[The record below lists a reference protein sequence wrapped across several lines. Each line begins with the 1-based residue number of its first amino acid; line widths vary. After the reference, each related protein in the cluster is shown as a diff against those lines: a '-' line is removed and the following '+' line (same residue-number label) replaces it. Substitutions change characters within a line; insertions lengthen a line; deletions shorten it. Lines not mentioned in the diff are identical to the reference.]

1 MTESNASHV
10 RIGLHG
16 ATGRMGLSLVR
27 AASEQAN
34 LELVGGY
41 EPAGADKL
49 GADLGRLAGL
59 EPNHA
64 LVTNDLDEL
73 LARCDVLIDFT
84 RPVGFESALAACVAS
99 QTGFV
104 SGTTGLS
111 ADNFAALAQAGQHIP
126 VLHAMN
132 FSLGVAVLR
141 KLARDAAAMLGD
153 SADIEIIEAHHK
165 HKVDAPSGTALAVGE
180 SVAEGLGQSLDD
192 IATWSRHG
200 HTGAREPGSVGF
212 SVIRG
217 GDIVGEHTALFAM
230 EGERIELSHKATD
243 RMIFARG
250 AVQVANWLVRQA
262 DGRHTIDDYVSNAA
276 LTQMA

>member
-1 MTESNASHV
+1 MNEQTSSKSV

-27 AASEQAN
+27 AIAARDDVA
-34 LELVGGY
+34 LVGGY
-41 EPAGADKL
+41 EPAGAEHL

-59 EPNHA
+59 DPNHA
-64 LVTNDLDEL
+64 LVTNDLDDL
-73 LARCDVLIDFT
+73 LARCDALIDFT
-84 RPVGFESALAACVAS
+84 RPAGFSAALSACVAS
-99 QTGFV
+99 KTAFV
-104 SGTTGLS
+104 SGTTGLT
-111 ADNFAALAQAGQHIP
+111 DDDFAALAQAGQAIP

-132 FSLGVAVLR
+132 FSLGVAALC

-153 SADIEIIEAHHK
+153 VADIEIVEAHHR

-180 SVAEGLGQSLDD
+180 SVASGLGTTLPEV
-192 IATWSRHG
+192 ATWSRHG
-200 HTGAREPGSVGF
+200 NTGPREQGAVGF

-230 EGERIELSHKATD
+230 EGERVEISHRATD

-250 AVQVANWLVRQA
+250 AVQASQWLA
-262 DGRHTIDDYVSNAA
+262 GRPPKTYKLSDT
-276 LTQMA
+276 LT

>member
-1 MTESNASHV
+1 MTAPNQTPV

-27 AASEQAN
+27 AIDQADQA
-34 LELVGGY
+34 ELIGGY
-41 EPAGADKL
+41 EPAGSEL
-49 GADLGRLAGL
+49 VGADLGRLAGL
-59 EPNHA
+59 DPNHA
-64 LVTNDLDEL
+64 LVGNDLAGL
-73 LARCDVLIDFT
+73 LEQCDVLIDFS
-84 RPVGFESALAACVAS
+84 RPAGFEAALAACADS
-99 QTGFV
+99 GTALV

-111 ADNFAALAQAGQHIP
+111 SEQLALLDDAGQGIA

-153 SADIEIIEAHHK
+153 VADIEIVEAHHR

-180 SVAEGLGQSLDD
+180 AVAEGLGRPLEHV
-192 IATWSRHG
+192 ATWSRHG
-200 HTGAREPGSVGF
+200 NTGQRTPGSVGF

-230 EGERIELSHKATD
+230 DGERIELSHRATD

-250 AVQVANWLVRQA
+250 AVRAAVWLAAQPA
-262 DGRHTIDDYVSNAA
+262 ASYTIDDLLA
-276 LTQMA
+276 

>member
-1 MTESNASHV
+1 
-10 RIGLHG
+10 
-16 ATGRMGLSLVR
+16 MGLSLVR
-27 AASEQAN
+27 AITERADA
-34 LELVGGY
+34 ELVGGY
-41 EPAGADKL
+41 EPAGAEHL

-59 EPNHA
+59 DPNHA
-64 LVTNDLDEL
+64 LVTNDLDDL
-73 LARCDVLIDFT
+73 LSRCDVLIDFT
-84 RPVGFESALAACVAS
+84 RPSGFASALAACVAS
-99 QTGFV
+99 KTAFV

-111 ADNFAALAQAGQHIP
+111 ADDFTALEQSGAAIP

-141 KLARDAAAMLGD
+141 KLAKDAAAMLGD

-180 SVAEGLGQSLDD
+180 SVAEGLGQPLDS
-192 IATWSRHG
+192 IATWARHG
-200 HTGAREPGSVGF
+200 HTGARQRGSVGF

-230 EGERIELSHKATD
+230 DGERVEISHRATD

-250 AVQVANWLVRQA
+250 AVRAAGWLTTCSA
-262 DGRHTIDDYVSNAA
+262 GSYTINDLFA
-276 LTQMA
+276 